1 MGISPLNYACG
12 TVTTPPNE
20 RWVATCIPT
29 EAQTEFARNLL
40 SVFARAPLTAFD
52 SVVTLNKILKWM
64 DGHAV
69 PDSEFPKLD
78 DAHLAWIKTGH
89 EAVKAAFHATP
100 GRVIMTQFAEGSAAQ
115 CIMKA
120 ITWSGATLVGVDVHI
135 PTKHGPLEVPYLLL
149 NTEGVIYPCDVPVL
163 REGTAMRARSHSQA
177 MLQLMCEHGDIWAMG
192 QFHSW
197 GRISRDATAQWQSPT
212 WGACRD
218 WDGIDLHAPLGVW
231 TPQNSEM
238 MKPAPVW
245 VGANYVVRAPV
256 MLSVA
261 MQHSPFPGTGALPQF
276 TFGYV
281 HDQFDAALQRKM
293 NARLKFAG
301 KLRELMVLGR
311 TKVWLERL
319 REAVDERRALVHI
332 LKLEHLHPVDD
343 EGEPLTLLNKLKKIT
358 SPSDVASMAD
368 GLGLVCPAAAF
379 KNAAAE
385 AQLNRLRSQVIRER
399 IADSE
404 ALKAMQC
411 EFRTVKYTVGV
422 RTCPDGLSDDQ
433 QVEHAWA
440 QATGPDAPLGP
451 KRLSSGYLAL
461 LKRKYPDKF
470 KAKAG
475 FVFCHRIKRRRRTPW
490 GYKDASSGTVDLEVS
505 TAYGA
510 ASKTALKKQLKR
522 RRDEEQL
529 LDATP
534 VLSLDDVCVDRAANG
549 DPMLGGTSD
558 GWWQ

>member
-12 TVTTPPNE
+12 TVTVPPAE

-29 EAQTEFARNLL
+29 EAQTVFTRNLL
-40 SVFARAPLTAFD
+40 SVYAPAPLTAFD
-52 SVVTLNKILKWM
+52 SAATLNKILKWM
-64 DGHAV
+64 DGHQV

-78 DAHLAWIKTGH
+78 DAHLAWIKIGH
-89 EAVKAAFHATP
+89 EAVKVAFHATP

-149 NTEGVIYPCDVPVL
+149 NTEGAIYPCDVPVL

-197 GRISRDATAQWQSPT
+197 GRISLDIGASYCAPT
-212 WGACRD
+212 WGARRD
-218 WDGIDLHAPLGVW
+218 WDGIDLHAPLGLW

-245 VGANYVVRAPV
+245 VGANYIVRAPV

-319 REAVDERRALVHI
+319 REVVDERRALVHI
-332 LKLEHLHPVDD
+332 LKLEHLHPVND
-343 EGEPLTLLNKLKKIT
+343 ENEPLTLLDKLKKIT
-358 SPSDVASMAD
+358 SPSDVAD

-379 KNAAAE
+379 RNAAAE
-385 AQLNRLRSQVIRER
+385 AQLNRLRSQLMRER
-399 IADSE
+399 IATSE
-404 ALKAMQC
+404 AVKEMQG
-411 EFRTVKYTVGV
+411 EVRTVKYTVDV
-422 RTCPDGLSDDQ
+422 RTCSDSLSDDER
-433 QVEHAWA
+433 VKHAWA
-440 QATGPDAPLGP
+440 RATGPDAPLGP
-451 KRLSSGYLAL
+451 KRLSSDYLAL
-461 LKRKYPDKF
+461 LKRKYPYEFEIKT
-470 KAKAG
+470 G
-475 FVFCHRIKRRRRTPW
+475 FAFCHRIKRRRRTPW
-490 GYKDASSGTVDLEVS
+490 GYKDASSGPADLEVS

-510 ASKTALKKQLKR
+510 ASKAALNKQRKR
-522 RRDEEQL
+522 RLNEGQFPNS
-529 LDATP
+529 TP
-534 VLSLDDVCVDRAANG
+534 VLSFDGECVGRAAYG
-549 DPMLGGTSD
+549 DPLLGGTSD